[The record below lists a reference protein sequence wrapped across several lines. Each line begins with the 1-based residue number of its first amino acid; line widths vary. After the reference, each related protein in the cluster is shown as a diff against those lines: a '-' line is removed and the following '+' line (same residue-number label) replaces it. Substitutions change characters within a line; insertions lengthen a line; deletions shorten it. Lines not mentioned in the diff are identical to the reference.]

1 MKVLFVNK
9 YLYQRGG
16 AETYMIK
23 LGEYMKSVGHE
34 VEYFGM
40 HDDKN
45 IVFNSAGAYTD
56 NIDFHSSS
64 LKYITYPF
72 TIIYSHKARVQIR
85 RVIESFKPDVV
96 HINNFN
102 YQLTP
107 SIIYEIK
114 KHNIPIVCTAH
125 DVQLVCPNHRMKN
138 DKTDG
143 LCRKC
148 NGGRFY
154 NCVRNNCVHGSKLR
168 SVIGM
173 AESWIY
179 RKLHTYR
186 LLDKVICPSVFMER
200 ELLNNPDLAQ
210 RTMTLH
216 NFIDEISPSGIER
229 ENYVLYFGR
238 YSEEKGIRTLI
249 EAARALPTI
258 QFVFAGNGDLEDEI
272 NAVENIRNVG
282 FKTHN
287 ELREIIEKAAFS
299 VLPSVGPENCPFT
312 VMESQTLRTPVIG
325 AEIGGIPEL
334 IVEGKT
340 GLLFESGNAKELTEK
355 IEYLYNN
362 RELCKEMS
370 ENCASLK
377 YDTISAYT
385 DKIIEIYKELIK

>member
-1 MKVLFVNK
+1 MRVLFVNK

-40 HDDKN
+40 QDDKN
-45 IVFNSAGAYTD
+45 IVFNSIGAYTD

-64 LKYITYPF
+64 LKYLTYPF
-72 TIIYSHKARVQIR
+72 TIIYSHNARKQIKK
-85 RVIESFKPDVV
+85 VIEHFKPDVV

-107 SIIYEIK
+107 SVIYEIK

-143 LCRKC
+143 LCRQC
-148 NGGRFY
+148 YGGKFY
-154 NCVRNNCVHGSKLR
+154 NCVKNNCVHGSKLR
-168 SVIGM
+168 SLIGM

-186 LLDKVICPSVFMER
+186 LIDRVVCPSEFMER
-200 ELLNNPDLAQ
+200 ELLNNSDLVG
-210 RTMTLH
+210 RTETLH
-216 NFIDEISPSGIER
+216 NFIDVLSPKGIER

-249 EAARALPTI
+249 KAAEALPKV
-258 QFVFAGNGDLEDEI
+258 QFVFAGKGDLEKEI
-272 NAVENIRNVG
+272 NAVPNIRNVG
-282 FKTHN
+282 FKTGD
-287 ELREIIEKAAFS
+287 ELNEIIEKAAFS
-299 VLPSVGPENCPFT
+299 VLPSEWGENCPFT
-312 VMESQTLRTPVIG
+312 VMESQSICTPVIG
-325 AEIGGIPEL
+325 ADIGGIPEL
-334 IVEGKT
+334 IDDGKT
-340 GLLFESGNAKELTEK
+340 GLLFESGNVQELTEK

-362 RELCKEMS
+362 RELCREMRG
-370 ENCASLK
+370 NCASLK
-377 YDTISAYT
+377 YDTIRTYT
-385 DKIIEIYKELIK
+385 DKMIDLYKGLVK